1 VKMLLLFVSAL
12 VFIDTVFFTA
22 LTSLLPHHS
31 HAAHLAKSGQA
42 SSSPGTPA
50 ALWAARFPEDCSQ
63 PAWLPDGGGT
73 RAGPDEHFH
82 VRLRPGVRRRDSRRG
97 SPRPGPGPGACTRA
111 ANPAWP
117 ATTTPAGQARRTAR
131 HGPGVPLRGH
141 ALRLGG
147 GEWHNP
153 LCRSR

>member
-117 ATTTPAGQARRTAR
+117 ATTAPQDKRGELLGTALGAAAGARSSAR
-131 HGPGVPLRGH
+131 WWRV
-141 ALRLGG
+141 A
-147 GEWHNP
+147 
-153 LCRSR
+153 